1 MITTRDRAQELGK
14 RLSLES
20 MERAY
25 RAGMNLSRWLEEQDP
40 SAEYTDG
47 LDAFER
53 QLAVAGIT
61 TTTNRERGFYAD
73 RFEKFEEAGEAGRAL
88 QIEWMARQYRK
99 VAGMTRSM
107 FSSDGSAVGTIM
119 RPYVDAAQA
128 RYAQMS
134 PAIPL
139 AELIA
144 LHTQIDSNVYRA
156 LYLNDDEKEYRM
168 VRVGEAAEIP
178 GATLTEGER
187 PIDLYKYGRKLKI
200 SYEALRRVPIDT
212 VAFYIAR
219 MAIQAEVDKVKT
231 VLDVIVNGDGNAGT
245 AAQVIKLSDVDGNA
259 TLGVLTLKGWLAFK
273 MKFRNPYALTHE
285 LAREDAVLQQLLL
298 TTGSAN
304 VPVLTLAGAA
314 HFGGFTPINPALGDN
329 VRYGITDD
337 APADKVIGID
347 SRYAIEQ
354 VSEIGGTVQESM
366 RWITNQTQDLVFT
379 EVEGYAV
386 IDSKAAKILD
396 LAS

>member
-1 MITTRDRAQELGK
+1 MKDRAKELSG
-14 RLSLES
+14 RLSLVD

-25 RAGMNLSRWLEEQDP
+25 RAGMNFSRWLEEQDP
-40 SAEYTDG
+40 SAGYADG
-47 LDAFER
+47 MDAFER
-53 QLAVAGIT
+53 QLAIAGIT

-73 RFEKFEEAGEAGRAL
+73 RFEAFEKAGDAGRAL
-88 QIEWMARQYRK
+88 QIEWLARQYRK
-99 VAGMTRSM
+99 VSGMTRSVL
-107 FSSDGSAVGTIM
+107 SSDSSAVGSAM

-128 RYAQMS
+128 RSSQMS

-139 AELIA
+139 SELIA

-168 VRVGEAAEIP
+168 VRIGEAAEIP

-187 PIDLYKYGRKLKI
+187 PVDLYKYGRKLTI

-219 MAIQAEVDKVKT
+219 MAVQAEVDKGKT
-231 VLDVIVNGDGNAGT
+231 ALDVIVNGDGNVGT
-245 AAQVIKLSDVDGNA
+245 AAQVINLTNLDSGA
-259 TLGVLTLKGWLAFK
+259 TAGILTLKAWLAFK
-273 MKFRNPYALTHE
+273 MRFKNPYALTHE
-285 LAREDAVLQQLLL
+285 LAHEEMVLQQLLL
-298 TTGSAN
+298 NTGSAN
-304 VPVLTLAGAA
+304 IPVLTLSGAA
-314 HFGGFTPINPALGDN
+314 NFGGFTPMNPALGDN

-337 APADKVIGID
+337 APSGKIIGLD
-347 SRYAIEQ
+347 GRYCLEQ
-354 VSEIGGTVQESM
+354 ISEIGGTVQESM

-386 IDSKAAKILD
+386 IDSKAAKILNV
-396 LAS
+396 AA